1 MASAALVGVT
11 TGVMKPLLSKLTKLL
26 EEEYVKLKGVRK
38 QIKFLRDE
46 LSTMSPTL
54 EMLADAEELNPQMT
68 AWRDKLRELAYD
80 LEDCIDA
87 FMVRV
92 DHEHDGHSGFIK
104 RFFRKLKK
112 LKPRHEI
119 AKQIQDLK
127 ASVIE
132 ASERHKRYQLV
143 DISSNS
149 RSTCAVDPRLSA
161 LYVEIDK
168 LVGIDGPKKYITE
181 WLTMETKKASSSEL
195 KVLSIVGCGG
205 LGKTTLANQV
215 YKDVKSQFSCAAFVS
230 VSRTP
235 DVRKV
240 LRGIA
245 KGVGI
250 TSNMLDDDEK
260 ELIDKL
266 REHLQDKR

>member
-1 MASAALVGVT
+1 MATAAVVGVT

-46 LSTMSPTL
+46 LRAMSPTL

-87 FMVRV
+87 FISRV
-92 DHEHDGHSGFIK
+92 DHERDGDSGFFK
-104 RFFRKLKK
+104 GFFRKLKK
-112 LKPRHEI
+112 LKQRHDI
-119 AKQIQDLK
+119 ANQIQELK
-127 ASVIE
+127 ASVLE
-132 ASERHKRYQLV
+132 ASERHKRYDLAQLKNK
-143 DISSNS
+143 SSS
-149 RSTCAVDPRLSA
+149 SSVDPRLQA
-161 LYVEIDK
+161 LYVDIDK
-168 LVGIDGPKKYITE
+168 LVGIDAPKKQIIE
-181 WLTMETKKASSSEL
+181 LLSMEMNGSSAKLKA
-195 KVLSIVGCGG
+195 VSIAGCGG
-205 LGKTTLANQV
+205 LGKTTLAKLVYEDIKNQF
-215 YKDVKSQFSCAAFVS
+215 KCAAFVS